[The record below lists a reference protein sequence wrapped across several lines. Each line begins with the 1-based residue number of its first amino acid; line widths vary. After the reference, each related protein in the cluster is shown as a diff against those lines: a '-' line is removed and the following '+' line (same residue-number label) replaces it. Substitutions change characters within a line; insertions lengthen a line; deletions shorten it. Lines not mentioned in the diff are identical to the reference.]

1 MEDKKC
7 NLFDDIQLDNDEFVT
22 GKEIMKLIHEVEK
35 LKLEVANQGMQ
46 LKFLMQIV
54 LGKGEW
60 WKKKNLIN

>member
-54 LGKGEW
+54 LGKGE
-60 WKKKNLIN
+60 